1 MKFNNISII
10 ASMQRRFSQVIGGL
24 LIMVTL
30 WQGISLGV
38 DVAIAA
44 PLVANTSSMTDRADR
59 KIDEVKDRS
68 RSAMK
73 DATKS
78 TEKNMDKAKNAMDK
92 NAKKVENSLKDS
104 SKKAKNFLGF

>member
-10 ASMQRRFSQVIGGL
+10 ASMQRRFSQAIGGL

-30 WQGISLGV
+30 WQGIALGV

-44 PLVANTSSMTDRADR
+44 PLVANNSSMANRVDT
-59 KIDEVKDRS
+59 KIDEAKDRS

-73 DATKS
+73 DINKS
-78 TEKNMDKAKNAMDK
+78 TDKNMSKAKNAMDK
-92 NAKKVENSLKDS
+92 NAKKVENSIKDS
-104 SKKAKNFLGF
+104 TKKAKNFLGF